1 MNIGQRVFDLRKQ
14 VGLNQAE
21 FGKRIGV
28 TRSAI
33 CNYENG
39 SRAIGEQ
46 TILSICREFN
56 VNEAWLRTGQ
66 GDMFQPKTRSDEIE
80 AFMKEILRDDS
91 DFRQKFISVLARM
104 TADEWKLLERKVLEL
119 AAEVTGGEGA
129 APART
134 DTDND
139 QEAKTAAA
147 AEAAEVFDQV
157 YLEKKAEAESSA
169 SPSDT
174 GAAAGEKMA

>member
-39 SRAIGEQ
+39 SRSIGEQ

-56 VNEAWLRTGQ
+56 VNEAWLRTGEGGDAAMFVKPPRNEDLAAQIESFFQ
-66 GDMFQPKTRSDEIE
+66 GGTDSFRERLVSLL
-80 AFMKEILRDDS
+80 LRLPQDKWD
-91 DFRQKFISVLARM
+91 V
-104 TADEWKLLERKVLEL
+104 LERYAREL
-119 AAEVTGGEGA
+119 AAPRDAT
-129 APART
+129 PART
-134 DTDND
+134 DTDIEQKAD
-139 QEAKTAAA
+139 AVAADVR
-147 AEAAEVFDQV
+147 EQV
-157 YLEKKAEAESSA
+157 ILEEKVEAEFSA

-174 GAAAGEKMA
+174 GGAAGEKMA

>member
-1 MNIGQRVFDLRKQ
+1 MTVGERVRAIRKANNMTLEQ
-14 VGLNQAE
+14 
-21 FGKRIGV
+21 FGDRIGMG
-28 TRSAI
+28 SSSI
-33 CNYENG
+33 SDIENG
-39 SRAIGEQ
+39 RRDLTKQ
-46 TILSICREFN
+46 TFLSICREFSIR
-56 VNEAWLRTGQ
+56 EAWLRTGQ
-66 GDMFQPKTRSDEIE
+66 GDMFQPKTRSDEID

-104 TADEWKLLERKVLEL
+104 TADEWKLLESKVLEL

-147 AEAAEVFDQV
+147 AEAVEVFDQV
-157 YLEKKAEAESSA
+157 YLEKKVGAEFSA
-169 SPSDT
+169 SASDT
-174 GAAAGEKMA
+174 GGGAGEKMA

>member
-39 SRAIGEQ
+39 SRSIGEQ

-56 VNEAWLRTGQ
+56 VNEAWLRTGEGGDAAMFVKPPRNEDLATQIESFFQ
-66 GDMFQPKTRSDEIE
+66 GGTDSFRERLISLL
-80 AFMKEILRDDS
+80 LRLPQDKWD
-91 DFRQKFISVLARM
+91 VLEGYAR
-104 TADEWKLLERKVLEL
+104 EL
-119 AAEVTGGEGA
+119 AAPRDA

-134 DTDND
+134 DTDIE
-139 QEAKTAAA
+139 QEANAAA
-147 AEAAEVFDQV
+147 SEVRDQV
-157 YLEKKAEAESSA
+157 ILEKKVGVESSA
-169 SPSDT
+169 LLSDT
-174 GAAAGEKMA
+174 GGTAGKKMA